1 MRDLLGLELDP
12 LVVAH
17 ELDLVAARLGDLDEG
32 VGARVAP
39 TGYQGGEVHA
49 GLAEGLGDAHDAL
62 AALLAHVLDGIGD
75 PHALAPLVRC
85 SHTVYPSWEGLAICN
100 LCGGVIST

>member
-1 MRDLLGLELDP
+1 MRGLLGLELDP

-49 GLAEGLGDAHDAL
+49 GFAEGLGDAHDAL
-62 AALLAHVLDGIGD
+62 SALLAHVFDGIGD

-85 SHTVYPSWEGLAICN
+85 TRTVYPSREGLAICN
-100 LCGGVIST
+100 LCGG

>member
-1 MRDLLGLELDP
+1 MRALLGLELDP
-12 LVVAH
+12 LVIPH
-17 ELDLVAARLGDLDEG
+17 ELDLVATSMGDLDEG

-39 TGYQGGEVHA
+39 ATYEGGEVHA

-85 SHTVYPSWEGLAICN
+85 SHTVYPSWK
-100 LCGGVIST
+100 